1 MKKYYIARDKDG
13 TLKLFLGVRPTR
25 DLEWE
30 ERWIS
35 EDPYCILPSD
45 LYPELTWENE
55 PIEVDIVFSS
65 FLQRFIQFRDWL
77 FGPECDGRLH
87 AIRDKFEEFR
97 LDRDV

>member
-1 MKKYYIARDKDG
+1 MNKYYIARDKDG
-13 TLKLFLGVRPTR
+13 TLKLFLGVNPTR
-25 DLEWE
+25 DLELE
-30 ERWIS
+30 GRWIS
-35 EDPYCILPSD
+35 EAPYCILPPN

-77 FGPECDGRLH
+77 FSSECDGRLH
-87 AIRDKFEEFR
+87 AIRDKFEELK